1 MSRLPMDRSGG
12 REVVLVRQNRG
23 CPECE
28 TKMHVRCER
37 RRLIHSLQGPMRLI
51 VKLLQCHNPE
61 CGSTS
66 TFGPEQEAEYA
77 MPRWAI
83 GWDVFCWMGQRR
95 FARHWS
101 VPQIR
106 HELVDSYGV
115 SLSDDAIEDHLVS
128 YQNMV
133 AARHQDLG
141 EMKRAYRAQD
151 NVVLTIDGL
160 QPEKGHETLYVVR
173 EVTCNR
179 VWFAEPLLSSS
190 TAEIRKLFV
199 RAKRLAR
206 LLRLNVVLWI
216 LDKQDAFL
224 KCVATEFPGVPHRY
238 CENHFFRDLAKPV
251 LDLDSAAKTKMRAK
265 IRGLRALE
273 REVIEARE
281 AATRPSSA
289 NQKRKSPLVAAGG
302 DVVLDYCSAVR
313 GILNDNHGGPAHPA
327 GVRMLEALG
336 DVQKSLQRI
345 ASSRK
350 VGPAIDLLARLK
362 GFIDRGMA
370 DQQQSFT
377 RVRQYTRQVR
387 QVMKLLTGDDGS
399 PLVKRKSRFAAKLDE
414 FQSRADDRVYL
425 HFAKVMASFR
435 PGLFA
440 GPRRASYPRD
450 NLDLERWFRCPKSH
464 ERRIHGHRH
473 AGIRIVRD
481 GPTLIPTLDA
491 HMAHPQVF
499 NREELFPFRLATP
512 PPSQAAARQR
522 HTIMRHSRSKKTT
535 RFTPNARKPNLEKP
549 VIKRIVEKIKPRGRL
564 RLRGS
569 LSSYSG
575 AVRAVAISRPAPLP

>member
-1 MSRLPMDRSGG
+1 MSRFPMDRSSA
-12 REVVLVRQNRG
+12 REVVLVRQDRG
-23 CPECE
+23 CPACGA
-28 TKMHVRCER
+28 KMRIQCKR
-37 RRLIHSLQGPMRLI
+37 TRLIHTLQGPVHLI
-51 VKLLQCHNPE
+51 IKLLQCRNME
-61 CGSTS
+61 CDSTT

-77 MPRWAI
+77 MPRWGI

-101 VPQIR
+101 VCQIR
-106 HELVDSYGV
+106 HELADSYDV
-115 SLSDDAIEDHLVS
+115 PLSDDAIEDHLAS

-141 EMKRAYRAQD
+141 EMKRAYRAAGR
-151 NVVLTIDGL
+151 VVLTIDGL

-173 EVTCNR
+173 EVTRNR
-179 VWFAEPLLSSS
+179 VWFAEPLLSGT
-190 TAEIRKLFV
+190 TAEIRKLFA

-206 LLRLNVVLWI
+206 TLRVKVVLWI
-216 LDKQDAFL
+216 SDKQDAFL

-251 LDLDSAAKTKMRAK
+251 LELDSTAKTKMRAK

-273 REVIEARE
+273 REILEARE
-281 AATRPSSA
+281 AAARPSSA
-289 NQKRKSPLVAAGG
+289 GRKWKSSLVGTSG

-327 GVRMLEALG
+327 GLRMLEALG
-336 DVQKSLQRI
+336 DVQKSLSRV
-345 ASSRK
+345 ASSGK

-362 GFIDRGMA
+362 GFVDRGVA
-370 DQQQSFT
+370 DQQIPFT

-387 QVMKLLTGDDGS
+387 HVMKLLTAEDGLPLAKRKSQFAAKFAEFQRRGDDG
-399 PLVKRKSRFAAKLDE
+399 
-414 FQSRADDRVYL
+414 VYA

-435 PGLFA
+435 PGLFVSA
-440 GPRRASYPRD
+440 KLGAYPRD

-473 AGIRIVRD
+473 AGVRIVRD

-491 HMAHPQVF
+491 HVSHPGVF
-499 NREELFPFRLATP
+499 SREDLFPFRFASP
-512 PPSQAAARQR
+512 PPSQVAAQQR
-522 HTIMRHSRSKKTT
+522 HVIMRQSRSKK
-535 RFTPNARKPNLEKP
+535 NDASCSEH
-549 VIKRIVEKIKPRGRL
+549 
-564 RLRGS
+564 
-569 LSSYSG
+569 
-575 AVRAVAISRPAPLP
+575 